1 MIFSSISDLVLDI
14 YYDEN
19 LKYIGCDGGITALNI
34 TCNLSKF
41 GFNTKCY
48 GVCGNDHYGHIAIK
62 SLKDCKVK
70 TDIDICNSIKTRAYH
85 IRKVIEDNKY
95 CFRSIKYCPFCLKS
109 SWYEE
114 SYINEVNIL
123 NKIKDNEILIFDNLN
138 NKNQYIINKTNN
150 IKLIDLGSF
159 DDFINCSSIRII
171 SKISNNFYMIN
182 LNQRVEKYLLDKLK
196 LKDDIELYKVLNC
209 KLLIIT
215 RGKEGSS
222 LVYRNRI
229 YNYLIE
235 KETVEV
241 DDSGAGDIFF
251 STIIKN
257 WALNNYK
264 LSSIKFNSWIK
275 EATNN
280 SRKII
285 TLIGSRTLIKDL
297 YKSKLKKNCDCNKG
311 TN

>member
-48 GVCGNDHYGHIAIK
+48 GVCGNDNYGFLAIK

-70 TDIDICNSIKTRAYH
+70 TDIDICKVINTRAYH
-85 IRKVIEDNKY
+85 IRKVLENNKY
-95 CFRSIKYCPFCLKS
+95 CFRSIKYCPFCNKS
-109 SWYEE
+109 SWYNE
-114 SYINEVNIL
+114 SYINEKKIL

-138 NKNQYIINKTNN
+138 DKNQYIINKTNN
-150 IKLIDLGSF
+150 IKLLDLGLYDEFNNLSPF
-159 DDFINCSSIRII
+159 RII
-171 SKISNNFYMIN
+171 SKIANNFEIIN
-182 LNQRVEKYLLDKLK
+182 LNQRVEKYFIDRFKY
-196 LKDDIELYKVLNC
+196 KDDVELYKAFNC

-215 RGKEGSS
+215 RGKNGCD
-222 LVYRNRI
+222 LIYRNKK
-229 YNYLIE
+229 YSYPIE
-235 KETVEV
+235 KETMEV

-264 LSSIKFNSWIK
+264 LTSTKFNNWVR
-275 EATNN
+275 EANIN
-280 SRKII
+280 ASKII
-285 TLIGSRTLIKDL
+285 TLIGSRALIKDL
-297 YKSKLKKNCDCNKG
+297 YKNKLIKNCNCKK
-311 TN
+311 

>member
-19 LKYIGCDGGITALNI
+19 LKYIGCDGGISALNI

-41 GFNTKCY
+41 GLNTKCY
-48 GVCGNDHYGHIAIK
+48 GVCGNDYYGSLAIK

-70 TDIDICNSIKTRAYH
+70 TDIAICDSIKTRAYH

-95 CFRSIKYCPFCLKS
+95 CFRSIKYCPFCKKS
-109 SWYEE
+109 SWYDE
-114 SYINEVNIL
+114 SYIDELNITK
-123 NKIKDNEILIFDNLN
+123 KINDNEILIFDNLN

-150 IKLIDLGSF
+150 IKLIDLGLC
-159 DDFINCSSIRII
+159 DDFINYSPTRII
-171 SKISNNFYMIN
+171 SKISNNFYMVN
-182 LNQRVEKYLLDKLK
+182 LNQRVEKYLIEKLK
-196 LKDDIELYKVLNC
+196 LKDDIELYKIFNC

-215 RGKEGSS
+215 RGKKGCD
-222 LVYRNRI
+222 LVYRNKI
-229 YNYLIE
+229 YNYPIIN
-235 KETVEV
+235 ETEEI

-257 WALNNYK
+257 WVLNNYK
-264 LSSIKFNSWIK
+264 LSSTKFNNWVS
-275 EATNN
+275 EASKNA
-280 SRKII
+280 SKII

-297 YKSKLKKNCDCNKG
+297 YKNKLKKNCDCI
-311 TN
+311 